1 MRLLA
6 RGERARLV
14 LLTGA
19 VMRPLAYDLLGLR
32 CLPLVMCQM
41 LTTFRLVCM
50 LCTRMH
56 VPRGLL
62 VMQSALHGSLRN

>member
-19 VMRPLAYDLLGLR
+19 IMRPLAHDLLGLR
-32 CLPLVMCQM
+32 CLPLVMRYV
-41 LTTFRLVCM
+41 LAAFRLVCM
-50 LCTRMH
+50 
-56 VPRGLL
+56 P
-62 VMQSALHGSLRN
+62 

>member
-19 VMRPLAYDLLGLR
+19 VMRPLAHDLLGLR
-32 CLPLVMCQM
+32 CCPLAMVH
-41 LTTFRLVCM
+41 LLAEFRLV
-50 LCTRMH
+50 RMPCAQVY
-56 VPRGLL
+56 VPYGFL
-62 VMQSALHGSLRN
+62 VMHALMTG